1 MKKKTPTTK
10 PSKGTSEA
18 KDDKSNNIHQVRRRI
33 EDILLERE
41 QKERLD
47 L

>member
-1 MKKKTPTTK
+1 MKNPTDKPKKDK
-10 PSKGTSEA
+10 SEA

-33 EDILLERE
+33 EDILLEKER
-41 QKERLD
+41 KERLD